1 VTQQRDT
8 IDNPVTGQTLVF
20 LKRARDTG
28 GQVLQMELLM
38 QADGP
43 RMLEHVHPRQEER
56 VEVLSGTV
64 RYRLGGEEQ
73 DLGAG
78 QAVVLPPGIPH
89 TLWNAGQGEA
99 RCLFDVRPA
108 LKTETAF
115 ETLFGL
121 AREGKTNQ
129 QGMPNPL
136 QGALLAR
143 EYETF
148 LPKPPVLL
156 QRIALAILAPIARLV
171 GYRARY
177 AKYSGSE

>member
-1 VTQQRDT
+1 VAQQREV
-8 IDNPVTGQTLVF
+8 IDNPVTGETLVF

-28 GQVLQMELLM
+28 GEVLKMELLIA
-38 QADGP
+38 ADKP

-64 RYRLGGEEQ
+64 RYRLGGKEHN
-73 DLGAG
+73 LGAG
-78 QAVVLPPGIPH
+78 EAVVLPPGIPH
-89 TLWNAGQGEA
+89 TLWNAGHDEA
-99 RCLFDVRPA
+99 RLLFDVRPA
-108 LKTETAF
+108 LKTEAAF

-148 LPKPPVLL
+148 FPRPPILL
-156 QRIALAILAPIARLV
+156 QRVALAILAPIARLV

-177 AKYSGSE
+177 AKYSG

>member
-1 VTQQRDT
+1 MAEERDV
-8 IDNPVTGQTLVF
+8 IENPVTGETLVF

-28 GQVLQMELLM
+28 GESLQMELLM
-38 QADGP
+38 QANKP
-43 RMLEHVHPRQEER
+43 RVLEHVHLRQEER
-56 VEVLSGTV
+56 VQVLAGTV
-64 RYRLGGEEQ
+64 RYRLGGKEHN
-73 DLGAG
+73 LGAG
-78 QAVVLPPGIPH
+78 EAVVLPPGIPH
-89 TLWNAGQGEA
+89 TLWNDGDGEA
-99 RCLFDVRPA
+99 RLLFDVRPA
-108 LKTETAF
+108 LKAEAAF

-148 LPKPPVLL
+148 LPSPPIPI
-156 QRIALAILAPIARLV
+156 QRAALAVLAPIARLV

-177 AKYSGSE
+177 AKYSDPG

>member
-1 VTQQRDT
+1 MTQQRDA
-8 IDNPVTGQTLVF
+8 IDNPVTGETIVF
-20 LKRARDTG
+20 LKRAGDTD
-28 GQVLQMELLM
+28 GQVLQMELLLK
-38 QADGP
+38 ADGP

-56 VEVLSGTV
+56 IEVLSGTL
-64 RYRLGGEEQ
+64 RFRLGGEEQ
-73 DLGAG
+73 ELGAG
-78 QAVVLPPGIPH
+78 QALVLPPGVPH
-89 TLWNAGQGEA
+89 TLWNVGEGQA

-108 LKTETAF
+108 LKTEAAF

-121 AREGKTNQ
+121 AREGKTNK

-148 LPKPPVLL
+148 LPRPPVPL
-156 QRIALAILAPIARLV
+156 QRVVLATIAPIARLF